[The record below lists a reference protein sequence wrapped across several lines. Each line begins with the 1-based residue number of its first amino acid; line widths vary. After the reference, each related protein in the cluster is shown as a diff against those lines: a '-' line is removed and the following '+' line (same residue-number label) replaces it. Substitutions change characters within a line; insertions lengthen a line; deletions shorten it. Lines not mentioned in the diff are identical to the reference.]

1 MQRYDVAVFVVTTSV
16 QYVPL
21 LLLHHGLWKQGWKI
35 WFFKV
40 LVFYGLF

>member
-21 LLLHHGLWKQGWKI
+21 LLLHHGQGWKI
-35 WFFKV
+35 CFFKV